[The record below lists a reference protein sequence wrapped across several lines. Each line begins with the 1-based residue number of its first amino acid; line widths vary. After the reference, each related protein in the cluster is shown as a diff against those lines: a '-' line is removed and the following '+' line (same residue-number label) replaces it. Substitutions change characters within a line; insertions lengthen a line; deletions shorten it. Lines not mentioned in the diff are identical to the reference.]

1 METRQHHQRI
11 RRRSVCA
18 SCDTRY
24 TTAEI
29 RVDQLRDSSKA
40 LSSHQA
46 AALLDSI
53 QSMEESL
60 NMLRR
65 QIEAAFTPRPM
76 RANLPPKFANAVLR
90 DDGRLHEFTLKVAGR
105 RFFCDCG
112 CNVFHK
118 PDRSQTELYECNACG
133 VRFISPSTRT
143 PLLAGH
149 TTPASPPT
157 Q

>member
-18 SCDTRY
+18 NCETRY

-29 RVDQLRDSSKA
+29 RVDQLQDSSQA

-60 NMLRR
+60 NTLRR
-65 QIEAAFTPRPM
+65 QIETA
-76 RANLPPKFANAVLR
+76 
-90 DDGRLHEFTLKVAGR
+90 
-105 RFFCDCG
+105 
-112 CNVFHK
+112 
-118 PDRSQTELYECNACG
+118 
-133 VRFISPSTRT
+133 
-143 PLLAGH
+143 LLLD
-149 TTPASPPT
+149 P
-157 Q
+157 